1 MNLPNLFLADLG
13 PGLEMSPET
22 LREAC
27 FAVRR
32 NRADWLDR
40 LRTRQIIEMIAHT
53 AEQWLEPQNGFR
65 ALALRDG
72 PAETGFSQATLAR
85 GLDAFFRQLT
95 VENLEALIVQDLGD
109 ARRLDDFSS
118 VSAELRTVRMSYAC
132 GPELLVHITAGN
144 LPNPALFSM
153 VLGLLMRS
161 AQVVK
166 CATGTSLLPRLFAH
180 SLAATESKL
189 GACLELVSWS
199 RDSRGAHAL
208 EDMLFNEA
216 GCVTATGGDEM
227 IAAVRA
233 RIPAATRFVAY
244 GHKLSF
250 GFVARESLTHYS
262 MKRLI
267 RAATDD
273 ITAWNQLGCLSPHVL
288 YVEEDS
294 PGTAENF
301 AAELAA
307 ELERRE
313 AAEPRGDIPVAES
326 AAIATRRSVYE
337 LRAAAAASTTE
348 RNISGSL
355 FFESAAGLRLW
366 RSENSTAWTVVLDS
380 DPRFKTSCLNRFIY
394 VRPVKQFSDVLR
406 FAEPVRHQ
414 TSTVAIAAPDDRT
427 HAIARQLAR
436 WGASRVCPLGKMQ
449 DPPPAWR
456 HDGRPALG
464 DLVTWTDLET

>member
-13 PGLEMSPET
+13 PGLELSPET
-22 LREAC
+22 LREAS

-32 NRADWLDR
+32 NRAEWLDR
-40 LRTRQIIEMIAHT
+40 LRTRQVVEMIAHT

-65 ALALRDG
+65 VLALNG
-72 PAETGFSQATLAR
+72 CPAETGFSRATLER
-85 GLDAFFRQLT
+85 GLDTFFRQLS

-109 ARRLDDFSS
+109 IRRLDDFAA
-118 VSAELRTVRMSYAC
+118 VSAELRTGRMSYAC
-132 GPELLVHITAGN
+132 GPDLLVHITAGN

-153 VLGLLMRS
+153 VLGLLLRS
-161 AQVVK
+161 AQIVK
-166 CATGTSLLPRLFAH
+166 CPANASLLPRLFAH

-189 GACLELVSWS
+189 GACLELVTW
-199 RDSRGAHAL
+199 RHEARGAREL
-208 EDMLFNEA
+208 ENLLFSEA

-227 IAAVRA
+227 IADVRA
-233 RIPAATRFVAY
+233 RIPTATRFVAY

-267 RAATDD
+267 RSVADD
-273 ITAWNQLGCLSPHVL
+273 VTAWNQLGCLSPHVF
-288 YVEEDS
+288 YVEEDAA
-294 PGTAENF
+294 GTSEHF
-301 AAELAA
+301 ATELAA
-307 ELERRE
+307 EMERRE
-313 AAEPRGDIPVAES
+313 ATEPRGEIPVAEA
-326 AAIATRRSVYE
+326 AAIATRRSAYQ
-337 LRAAAAASTTE
+337 LRAAAAGAVTE
-348 RNISGSL
+348 RNLNSSL
-355 FFESAAGLRLW
+355 FFENTVGMKLW
-366 RSENSTAWTVVLDS
+366 NSENSTAWTVVLDS

-394 VRPVKQFSDVLR
+394 VKPVKSFADVLR

-436 WGASRVCPLGKMQ
+436 WGASRVCPIGKMQ

-464 DLVTWTDLET
+464 DLVTWTDLEN